1 MSGGDA
7 SAAPRRAARRV
18 EANPAMR
25 GLARSGYVANGVL
38 HILIGI
44 IALVIASGGRGEGDQ
59 SGALK
64 ALASAPFGFVALWV
78 LAVGLGA
85 LGVWFVFDGILSSD
99 VRGGVDGATRK
110 WGRRVAAWGKSL
122 VFLVLGVLAAAVAL
136 GARPNSEHAAESAS
150 RIALSTPGGAALL
163 IVVGAAIAGGGVAF
177 VVMGVRRRARTQMS
191 MPSGPAGTAVAALGV
206 IGFVCKGLALGLV
219 GVLLAIAV
227 FTSDAK
233 NAGGLDGA
241 ATAALALPGG
251 SWIVGVVGVGFMA
264 YGAFCLLRARF
275 ARL

>member
-1 MSGGDA
+1 
-7 SAAPRRAARRV
+7 
-18 EANPAMR
+18 MR

-44 IALVIASGGRGEGDQ
+44 IALVIANGGRGEGDQ

-85 LGVWFVFDGILSSD
+85 LGVWFVFDGILPSN
-99 VRGGVDGATRK
+99 VRGGVDGAARK
-110 WGRRVAAWGKSL
+110 WGRRVAAWGKAL

-150 RIALSTPGGAALL
+150 RTTLSIPGGPVLL
-163 IVVGAAIAGGGVAF
+163 TVIGAAIAGGGVAF
-177 VVMGVRRRARTQMS
+177 VVMGLRRSFRTQMS
-191 MPSGPAGTAVAALGV
+191 IPSGTAGTVVAALGV
-206 IGFVCKGLALGLV
+206 VGFVCKGLALGVV

-241 ATAALALPGG
+241 ATATLTLPGG
-251 SWIVGVVGVGFMA
+251 SWLVGGVGAGFIA
-264 YGAFCLLRARF
+264 YGLFCFLRARF